1 MQKYNYKILLIS
13 IVCFCCFNCI
23 SQGLHFKDSSYTKS
37 FNLVPIL
44 AFDSDN
50 GFRYGATINIFRI
63 KKSDIKGDFRPF
75 SDNFFIRGFNSTK
88 GNFQGTLLLESN
100 SLIPNKKT
108 FIEISAARENSFD
121 FYGLNGYLSGYDK
134 RLVSEGQPEFI
145 HKNYY
150 RHSKSFIK
158 GRIDIQHNLFS
169 SYTRLLTGVSFVR
182 NFTAQDSL
190 SLLSEYAQQGLIDPI
205 GSPTTSMQFT
215 FGLIQEKRNNQFYC
229 TKGHWHD
236 FFFVY
241 SQNKNSSYLKSIVTL
256 RNYIPIISKRN
267 IFMFRLTGQNTL
279 AGKIPYDHSGY
290 YFDSRLSTDGIGG
303 INNLRG
309 KPRNR
314 MIAKGFIL
322 LNSEFKRTLFTKEIK
337 KSEYT
342 VDASLFG
349 DHYLIT
355 QLYKFDNNSSPT
367 NYDPNQSRYCATLG
381 LGTYIVINKNSVISI
396 NYGYPVTKN
405 EQGGRLYIGAGF
417 MF

>member
-1 MQKYNYKILLIS
+1 
-13 IVCFCCFNCI
+13 
-23 SQGLHFKDSSYTKS
+23 
-37 FNLVPIL
+37 
-44 AFDSDN
+44 
-50 GFRYGATINIFRI
+50 
-63 KKSDIKGDFRPF
+63 
-75 SDNFFIRGFNSTK
+75 
-88 GNFQGTLLLESN
+88 
-100 SLIPNKKT
+100 
-108 FIEISAARENSFD
+108 
-121 FYGLNGYLSGYDK
+121 
-134 RLVSEGQPEFI
+134 
-145 HKNYY
+145 
-150 RHSKSFIK
+150 
-158 GRIDIQHNLFS
+158 
-169 SYTRLLTGVSFVR
+169 
-182 NFTAQDSL
+182 
-190 SLLSEYAQQGLIDPI
+190 
-205 GSPTTSMQFT
+205 
-215 FGLIQEKRNNQFYC
+215 
-229 TKGHWHD
+229 
-236 FFFVY
+236 
-241 SQNKNSSYLKSIVTL
+241 
-256 RNYIPIISKRN
+256 
-267 IFMFRLTGQNTL
+267 MFRLSAQNTL
-279 AGKIPYDHSGY
+279 TGKIPYDHSGY

-342 VDASLFG
+342 VDASVFG